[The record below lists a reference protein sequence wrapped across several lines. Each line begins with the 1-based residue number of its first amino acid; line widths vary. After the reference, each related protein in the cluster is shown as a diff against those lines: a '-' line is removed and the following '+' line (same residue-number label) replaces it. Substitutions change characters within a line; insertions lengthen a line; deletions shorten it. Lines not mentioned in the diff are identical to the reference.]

1 MSISVFPIISTYST
15 VFRLW
20 DFCQLGAYVWVVLSV
35 GLLSGGTF
43 VRTPS
48 DADSHVSVNAKMSM
62 CLDNI
67 RSERVL
73 TEGT

>member
-1 MSISVFPIISTYST
+1 MGLLS
-15 VFRLW
+15 R
-20 DFCQLGAYVWVVLSV
+20 GAFVNWGLMSV
-35 GLLSGGTF
+35 GLLSLGAF

-48 DADSHVSVNAKMSM
+48 DADSHVSVKAKVSM